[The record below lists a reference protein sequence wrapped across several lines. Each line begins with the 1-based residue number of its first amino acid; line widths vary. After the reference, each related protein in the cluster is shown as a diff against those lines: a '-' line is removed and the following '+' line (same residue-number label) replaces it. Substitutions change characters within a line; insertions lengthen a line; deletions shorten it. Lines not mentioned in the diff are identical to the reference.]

1 MSMQDYYPPRGPKTG
16 ITGHRKTE
24 ARLMAVQA
32 LYQLMLMQLDKD
44 TVENEFISYRMQGG
58 LEVDKNLFKL
68 IFAEAAQSRPRY
80 EQMIANHLRSGWTLD
95 RIGLTERAILLAAT
109 AELEAAPD
117 TPKKVVINE
126 FINIAG
132 AFLQDED
139 MRFINSVLDKIAADL
154 RG

>member
-1 MSMQDYYPPRGPKTG
+1 MGMQDYYPPRRNLGV
-16 ITGHRKTE
+16 TGHRKTE

-32 LYQLMLMQLDKD
+32 MYQMMLMQADKAK
-44 TVENEFISYRMQGG
+44 VEDEFVSFRMQGID
-58 LEVDKNLFKL
+58 VDKNLFKL

-80 EQMIANHLRSGWTLD
+80 EQMIANHLRSGWSLD
-95 RIGLTERAILLAAT
+95 RVGLTERAIMLAAI

-132 AFLQDED
+132 SFLDDED
-139 MRFINSVLDKIAADL
+139 MRFINSVLDKIATDI
-154 RG
+154 RGA